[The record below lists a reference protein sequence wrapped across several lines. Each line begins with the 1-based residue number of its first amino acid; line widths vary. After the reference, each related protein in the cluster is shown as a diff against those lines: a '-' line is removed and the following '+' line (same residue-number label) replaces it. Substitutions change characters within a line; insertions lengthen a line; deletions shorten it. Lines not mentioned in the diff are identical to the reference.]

1 LRIYSAKENAL
12 NASKAALDVRH
23 RTMEI
28 NEELKGRF
36 EPVYVNMGLNSGMA
50 SVGMTRFQETTG
62 TRMTFTA
69 SGPVTNLAA
78 RIAAAAIDG
87 DILVGFETASRIE
100 KEMIIYD
107 RGPKSF
113 KNVKEPVHVFSF
125 VPP

>member
-1 LRIYSAKENAL
+1 
-12 NASKAALDVRH
+12 
-23 RTMEI
+23 MEI

-50 SVGMTRFQETTG
+50 SVGMTRFQGTTG

-113 KNVKEPVHVFSF
+113 KNVKEPVFVFSL
-125 VPP
+125 VRP